1 MKVKMHR
8 TCFGSPD
15 GMRVDEYQKG
25 ATYDLPEELARVF
38 LKQRW
43 ATPAL
48 KKSRRTKDMGAAP
61 ENKTV
66 QTKMKRKT
74 RHRGGE
80 HGA

>member
-15 GMRVDEYQKG
+15 GMRVDEYQKSV
-25 ATYDLPEELARVF
+25 TYDLPEELARVF

-48 KKSRRTKDMGAAP
+48 KNSRRTKDAGSAP
-61 ENKTV
+61 ENKTAK
-66 QTKMKRKT
+66 TKMKRKT
-74 RHRGGE
+74 RRRGGE
-80 HGA
+80 HGS